1 MQQAMGSRLS
11 YTDKQNVRFLIRQ
24 LEKLAASPIAVESLQ
39 WSECLSHLTTAEY
52 LRKTVEEWDD
62 DRMEASLSSLSRK
75 RPRSTAS
82 SLSLTGSLKSR
93 LISLDPLVD
102 ALRARSQPTPVL
114 SPLSALRPTG
124 PPPAPLTRPSSDPSA
139 TSPSTD
145 ADAALLPPSTS
156 TKMTELDTGLIPVD
170 GDSRVPSA
178 PGSPPNTNQEELPPL
193 TQPSY
198 PRQRTS
204 HSHAGD
210 HRRSSSPPRSSHLLE
225 HHHSVQ
231 DTLTSDLASMARQLK
246 LNSLHFGTLMEKDKE
261 ALEGAERAIQGNFDR
276 MNKQGGRLKV
286 LNKTSGGTTWLMV
299 GILGVV
305 VLVWF
310 FMFMII
316 RFF

>member
-139 TSPSTD
+139 TSPNTD
-145 ADAALLPPSTS
+145 ADADPTSLLPPSTS
-156 TKMTELDTGLIPVD
+156 KMTELDTGLIPVD

-210 HRRSSSPPRSSHLLE
+210 HH
-225 HHHSVQ
+225 
-231 DTLTSDLASMARQLK
+231 TLTSDLASMARQLK

-310 FMFMII
+310 F
-316 RFF
+316 